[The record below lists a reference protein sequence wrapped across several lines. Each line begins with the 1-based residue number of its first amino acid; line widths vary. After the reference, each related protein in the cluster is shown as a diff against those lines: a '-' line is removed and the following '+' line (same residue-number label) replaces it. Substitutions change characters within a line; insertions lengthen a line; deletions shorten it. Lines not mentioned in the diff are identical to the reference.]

1 MQLNMNTNTNANSN
15 TNTKVRSYPSLRDKS
30 DQLLVV
36 FSEVFM
42 LQKHVLGPKQ
52 GDLSPLVKYS
62 AQGEYLLNT

>member
-1 MQLNMNTNTNANSN
+1 MQLNMNTNTNAN

-42 LQKHVLGPKQ
+42 LQKHVLGPK
-52 GDLSPLVKYS
+52 
-62 AQGEYLLNT
+62 